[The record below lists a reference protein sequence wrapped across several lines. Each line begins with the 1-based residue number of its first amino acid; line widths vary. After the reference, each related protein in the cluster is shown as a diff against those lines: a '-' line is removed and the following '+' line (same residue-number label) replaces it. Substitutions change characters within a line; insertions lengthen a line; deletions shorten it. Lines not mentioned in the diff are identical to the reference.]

1 MVEIAWFAT
10 RRDVEFARAALSA
23 AGIPSVLVPDE
34 PGGDYIVESDGARLL
49 VTEADAVDAALVLG
63 RLARTDEEPP

>member
-23 AGIPSVLVPDE
+23 AGIPSVLAPDE
-34 PGGDYIVESDGARLL
+34 PGGNYVLESGGARLF
-49 VTEADAVDAALVLG
+49 VSEADSVDAALVLSS
-63 RLARTDEEPP
+63 LAPTDEAPS